1 METPNLWRL
10 PPVQASSPYIALIL
24 RRRCCCTVDASTTCY
39 SRCRLSHKRHLHC
52 QPAVA
57 RAFLADPPAS
67 DGKYETH
74 AKNAK
79 NVARNTCRLS
89 TQSTI
94 HTACHLTA
102 DVRGYIFLS
111 LLTQTFLIHLR
122 STLLLALPSLEK
134 ETSAKSNGLVDCPNR
149 VLVHRPVPATQH
161 HLSRLVTNSCYRE
174 NTTE

>member
-1 METPNLWRL
+1 MAFA
-10 PPVQASSPYIALIL
+10 PVQASSPYSYCESDA
-24 RRRCCCTVDASTTCY
+24 TVLLMLLQHATVGAD
-39 SRCRLSHKRHLHC
+39 SHKRHLHC
-52 QPAVA
+52 QTAVA
-57 RAFLADPPAS
+57 RAFLADSPAS
-67 DGKYETH
+67 DGTYETH
-74 AKNAK
+74 VKNAK

-111 LLTQTFLIHLR
+111 LLTQTSLIHLR

-161 HLSRLVTNSCYRE
+161 HLSRLVTNSFYRE